1 MGGSLTTDANGN
13 YWVGPA
19 VSVGPSLP
27 VSVSVVTGSGPSTGS
42 LSDFLE
48 GWSVGWGV
56 GFIYGLGGQWS
67 NTAQAFSILRARV
80 VYATGRH
87 QWRLQL
93 LRLANGVPQIVVTPS
108 SLPPPVYPFA
118 APGCRRA
125 TADYRFGRLGALL
138 VLAPSRLCLPRQVF
152 WSCRKRWIRAC
163 ARAMVC
169 QHIPSRCTRADC
181 VHQRRNVH

>member
-1 MGGSLTTDANGN
+1 MTSYTQTYDVTSGLDYPTDPSAPSTAASSAPNDSSSQPGSAGATSQAGTGQGIGATTASSTWTPGSGPAYTQITATVTVAGVLSVGGSLTTDANGN

-67 NTAQAFSILRARV
+67 NTAQGVQYSSEHGWYTPQAGINGGYNFCASR
-80 VYATGRH
+80 TGCH
-87 QWRLQL
+87 
-93 LRLANGVPQIVVTPS
+93 
-108 SLPPPVYPFA
+108 
-118 APGCRRA
+118 
-125 TADYRFGRLGALL
+125 
-138 VLAPSRLCLPRQVF
+138 
-152 WSCRKRWIRAC
+152 K
-163 ARAMVC
+163 
-169 QHIPSRCTRADC
+169 
-181 VHQRRNVH
+181 